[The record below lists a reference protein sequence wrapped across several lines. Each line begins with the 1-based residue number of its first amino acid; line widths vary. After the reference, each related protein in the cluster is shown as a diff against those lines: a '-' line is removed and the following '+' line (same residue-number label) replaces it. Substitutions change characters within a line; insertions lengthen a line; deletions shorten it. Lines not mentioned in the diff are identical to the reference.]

1 MQTVPQF
8 IIKLNTH
15 LVYNSATLPLG
26 IYLCENICLE
36 KAYELKICPHKTL
49 YQNVHGSF
57 SRRLKIT
64 QMFISDEWMNKQ
76 WSSHTTGCYSAKQGT
91 TACKT
96 SKMSVKDIALSER
109 SQMPK
114 STCNIIPLI
123 GDPGNLNSRQKHIS
137 GSQGLGLGLEQ
148 GINCKEVKGN
158 VQG

>member
-15 LVYNSATLPLG
+15 LVCHPATLPLG

-49 YQNVHGSF
+49 YQNFHGSF
-57 SRRLKIT
+57 GQRWKIT

-76 WSSHTTGCYSAKQGT
+76 WSSYTTGCYSAKQGT
-91 TACKT
+91 TGCKT
-96 SKMSVKDIALSER
+96 SKRSLKDIALSER

-114 STCNIIPLI
+114 STCNIIPFT
-123 GDPGNLNSRQKHIS
+123 GDPGNLNSRQEHIS

-148 GINCKEVKGN
+148 GLTAKK
-158 VQG
+158 